1 MKKYIIIALITAAS
15 FTLTAQTNV
24 WKVNWDMNAP
34 VGQSADFINK
44 FSVRGISVDGSWFLN
59 DNVALGGT
67 AGWGLFYEKTDK
79 ITEVYGQNGNITVT
93 GKQQKYLNYIPLLF
107 NGEYYFGNAG
117 HVRPYVGVGVGAAW
131 AESVKN
137 VGLYQL
143 YDKNW
148 MFALAPEVGVII
160 PVANNFNFH
169 VKAKYLQGLWSD
181 GDNLQTFTIS
191 VGFAFT
197 SYKF

>member
-1 MKKYIIIALITAAS
+1 MKKYIVIALIVGAS
-15 FTLTAQTNV
+15 FSLKSQTDV
-24 WKVNWDMNAP
+24 WKINWDMNAP

-44 FSVRGISVDGSWFLN
+44 FALRGLSVEASWFLN
-59 DNVALGGT
+59 DNFALGGT
-67 AGWGLFYEKTDK
+67 AGWGLFYEKTEK
-79 ITEVYGQNGNITVT
+79 ITEVHGEGNVTVT
-93 GKQQKYLNYIPLLF
+93 GRQQKYLNFTPLLF
-107 NGEYYFGNAG
+107 NGEYYFGNSG
-117 HVRPYVGVGVGAAW
+117 KVRPYVGVGVGAIW
-131 AESVKN
+131 AENVKN

-148 MFALAPEVGVII
+148 MFGLAPQVGVII
-160 PVANNFNFH
+160 PVVNNFNFH
-169 VKAKYLQGLWSD
+169 VKAKYLQGLWSE

>member
-1 MKKYIIIALITAAS
+1 MKKYIVIALIIAAS
-15 FTLTAQTNV
+15 FTVMAQTNV

-34 VGQSADFINK
+34 ARQSSDFINK
-44 FSVRGISVDGSWFLN
+44 FSVRGVSIDASWFLN
-59 DNVALGGT
+59 DNFALGGT
-67 AGWGLFYEKTDK
+67 VGWGLFYEKTDK
-79 ITEVYGQNGNITVT
+79 ITEVLEGGNITFT
-93 GKQQKYLNYIPLLF
+93 GPQQKYLNFIPLLF
-107 NGEYYFGNAG
+107 NGEYYFGSSD
-117 HVRPYVGVGVGAAW
+117 HIRPYLGVGLGAAW
-131 AESVKN
+131 VENVKN
-137 VGLYQL
+137 AVLYQI

-160 PVANNFNFH
+160 PLVNNLNFH
-169 VKAKYLQGLWSD
+169 VKAKCLQGLWSD